1 MALPKLKI
9 PEYELVVP
17 STQEKIKY
25 RPFLV
30 KEEKVLLLAMES
42 EDDRQINDALV
53 NTVSECT
60 FGSVDGRSA
69 PVFDMEYVFLQVRSK
84 SVGESV
90 ELNITCPD
98 DGKTKVPVKVD
109 LSEVAVQMS
118 VDHKAEI
125 ELTDDIKLVMG
136 YPTLYSSQKVDGD
149 SDTETVFKL
158 MQGCISEIHFGDDV
172 YRKVDISNKELD
184 EFFGSLTSEMLA
196 KVQEFFETMP
206 KLRHIID
213 VKNPKTKKKNEVML
227 EGLGDFFT

>member
-42 EDDRQINDALV
+42 EDDRQINDALT
-53 NTVSECT
+53 NIVSECT
-60 FGSVDGRSA
+60 FGAVDGRTA
-69 PVFDMEYVFLQVRSK
+69 PVFDMEYIFLQVRGK

-90 ELNITCPD
+90 ELDIICPD

-118 VDHKAEI
+118 VEHKLEI
-125 ELTDDIKLVMG
+125 ELADDIKLIMG
-136 YPTLYSSQKVDGD
+136 YPTLSSTQKSDDD

-172 YRKVDISNKELD
+172 YKRIDISEKELD
-184 EFFGSLTSEMLA
+184 EFFGSLTSDMLA

-213 VKNPKTKKKNEVML
+213 VKNPKTKKKSEVLL

>member
-1 MALPKLKI
+1 MALPRI
-9 PEYELVVP
+9 NNPTYELDLP
-17 STQEKIKY
+17 STGEKIKF

-30 KEEKVLLLAMES
+30 KEQKVLMMAQDGKKDS
-42 EDDRQINDALV
+42 EIAETMGQLV
-53 NTVSECT
+53 SSCT
-60 FGSVDGRSA
+60 YGKVKPDTS
-69 PVFDMEYVFLQVRSK
+69 PMFDMEYVFLQVRSK

-172 YRKVDISNKELD
+172 YRKVDISKKELD